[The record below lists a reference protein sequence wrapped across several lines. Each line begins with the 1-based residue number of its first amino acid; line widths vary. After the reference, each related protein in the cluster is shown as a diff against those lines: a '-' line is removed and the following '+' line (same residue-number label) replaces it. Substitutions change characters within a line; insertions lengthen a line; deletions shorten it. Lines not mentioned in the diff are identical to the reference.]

1 MSLAQV
7 LPQKI
12 VPQAGCVPP
21 LEILDLGRIEY
32 GEALDFQKSRVDSR
46 ISGVTGDT
54 LLLLEH
60 EPVVTMGRG
69 GLTEHLHVSEEYLG
83 RQGVGLFWVE
93 RGGMATFHGPGQ
105 LVAYPIILLR
115 EKDLHLYMEKLLA
128 AIAVVLRGYGLEPQ
142 LGVHGPGVWV
152 NGGKIA
158 SVGMAV
164 RKWVTFHGM
173 ALNVNTDLDWFGL
186 ITPCGNPTERITS
199 MRQELG
205 REVDFVEVSRRFVRA
220 FAEEFGFAPRPEP
233 PERRPDWLTV
243 RLHPAESVRPVEN
256 MLSGL
261 RLHTVCQEAM
271 CPNKGECFSRGT
283 STFIILGDV
292 CTRGCRY
299 CAVSKGRPEP
309 PDSAEP
315 DNVAHA
321 VRFMGL
327 RHAVITS
334 VTRDDLPDG
343 GAGHFVAV
351 MNAVRAASPQ
361 TSVEVLVPDFQG
373 DSDALNA
380 VCAARPD
387 MFNHNLETVRR
398 IFAQVRLRASYDVSL
413 AVLAHA
419 AAGGLRVKSGIMLGL
434 GETWD
439 EIHRTLA
446 DLYAHGCRFLTL
458 GQYLAPSSAHVPVAR
473 YLAPDEFDHWKRV
486 ALSIGFTGVASAP
499 LVRSSYRA
507 EAMLEERTA
516 APADHPSHFHTAS
529 GCAACVGN

>member
-1 MSLAQV
+1 MSLAQA
-7 LPQKI
+7 LPHNDSS
-12 VPQAGCVPP
+12 QAGCALP
-21 LEILDLGRIEY
+21 LEVLNLGRIEY

-46 ISGVTGDT
+46 IKGVTGDT

-60 EPVVTMGRG
+60 DPVITMGRG
-69 GLTEHLHVSEEYLG
+69 GLTEHLHASEEYL
-83 RQGVGLFWVE
+83 RQQGVGLFWVE

-128 AIAVVLRGYGLEPQ
+128 AVAAVLRSYGLEPQ

-152 NGGKIA
+152 NDGKIA

-173 ALNVNTDLDWFGL
+173 ALNVNTELNGFGL
-186 ITPCGNPTERITS
+186 ITPCGNPAERITS

-205 REVDFVEVSRRFVRA
+205 HEVDFAEVSQRFVRA
-220 FAEEFGFAPRPEP
+220 FADEFGFAPRPEP

-243 RLHPAESVRPVEN
+243 RLQPEKSVSSVED

-283 STFIILGDV
+283 STFIILGDI

-299 CAVSKGRPEP
+299 CAVSKGKPEI
-309 PDSAEP
+309 PDAAEP
-315 DNVAHA
+315 GNVAHA
-321 VRFMGL
+321 VQRMNL

-343 GAGHFVAV
+343 GAGHFVDV
-351 MNAVRAASPQ
+351 INAVRATSPH

-373 DSDALNA
+373 DANALNA
-380 VCAARPD
+380 VCAVRPD
-387 MFNHNLETVRR
+387 VFNHNLEAVRR
-398 IFAQVRLRASYDVSL
+398 IFSQVRPRASYDLSL
-413 AVLAHA
+413 RVLAHA
-419 AAGGLRVKSGIMLGL
+419 AAKGLRVKSGIMLGL

-439 EIHRTLA
+439 EIRQTLE
-446 DLYAHGCRFLTL
+446 DLHAHGCRFLTL
-458 GQYLAPSSAHVPVAR
+458 GQYLAPSTAHVPVAR

-486 ALSIGFTGVASAP
+486 ALAIGFAGVASAP

-507 EAMLEERTA
+507 EAMLEEQAKMPESDRFS
-516 APADHPSHFHTAS
+516 APVVSQ
-529 GCAACVGN
+529 CAAVGN